1 MTISP
6 LVCEAFSLHTPLALI
21 SPFQKLYIHGS
32 VLISTVC
39 ERMTVTRN
47 SDFEFSDAPLDLDRN
62 APHNLLVKANLS
74 TQDAMNSISS
84 CGNRTP
90 TRPFLFLMSV
100 IVYLVC
106 IDTTFTKEAPIQ
118 KARSFFWLWSLLIF
132 HESRVF
138 CPEDEVKLRRS
149 AFSSFGHIPR
159 YLQQEQVAPLSLT
172 RG

>member
-62 APHNLLVKANLS
+62 APRES
-74 TQDAMNSISS
+74 QS
-84 CGNRTP
+84 
-90 TRPFLFLMSV
+90 
-100 IVYLVC
+100 
-106 IDTTFTKEAPIQ
+106 IDTGRDALHQLVRESDSDAPF
-118 KARSFFWLWSLLIF
+118 SFLDECYRI
-132 HESRVF
+132 SR
-138 CPEDEVKLRRS
+138 LHRHYLHQRS
-149 AFSSFGHIPR
+149 ADSKG
-159 YLQQEQVAPLSLT
+159 
-172 RG
+172 